1 MNENKNIKA
10 MLAEL
15 REEYPIDYEIEG
27 IRIEVVDENN
37 NYDYDADFDESK
49 LWEVRIYYHD
59 KLFVIRHEYV
69 DLFEISDDNYLDIQ
83 DLDDLGK
90 IINIIG
96 KHLKKINYDWRNI
109 EWMKIL
115 RICLEN

>member
-1 MNENKNIKA
+1 MNKNKNTKA
-10 MLAEL
+10 ML
-15 REEYPIDYEIEG
+15 EEIKKNYPLDYKTEG
-27 IRIEVVDENN
+27 IRIEAVDENN

-59 KLFVIRHEYV
+59 KLFTIRHKYT
-69 DLFEISDDNYLDIQ
+69 DLFEISDDNYLDIH

-96 KHLKKINYDWRNI
+96 KHLKRISYEWRI
-109 EWMKIL
+109 ESNDKVQ
-115 RICLEN
+115 